1 MILSVCLLLERL
13 KCDRIN
19 TYFVIKIGEKIM
31 DNNLLQKYYAC
42 AQEIQSEVRKVVLG
56 KDDIIEKILATALAG
71 GHVLLDDIPGVGKTT
86 LALAFSYA
94 TSMDYHRM
102 QFTPDVLPSDVT
114 GFSIY
119 DKKTDSFQYKEGVA
133 ICNLF
138 LADEINRTSSK
149 TQSALLEIMEE
160 GKVTVDGVNHPL
172 PQPYVVIATQ
182 NPIGSVGTQM
192 LPDSQ
197 LDRFMVCVSM
207 GYPSMVDEISILKG
221 RQKVNPLNDVKA
233 VATKED
239 IMAMKGIVSE
249 VYTDD
254 KIYEYVAAIADETR
268 KSEMLKL
275 GLSPRGSLA
284 LARAARAVAFLHG
297 RDYVIPDDVAF
308 IFFDV
313 ATHRVVV
320 SAKAKISGATTKE
333 ILAGILEKVPAPKLT
348 QGK

>member
-1 MILSVCLLLERL
+1 M
-13 KCDRIN
+13 KCDKIN

-31 DNNLLQKYYAC
+31 DNNLLQKYSAI

-114 GFSIY
+114 GFSVY
-119 DKKTDSFQYKEGVA
+119 DKKTDSFIYKEGVA

-160 GKVTVDGVNHPL
+160 GKVTVDGINHTL

-207 GYPSMVDEISILKG
+207 GYPSMADEISILKG

-239 IMAMKGIVSE
+239 IMAMKDIVSE

-254 KIYEYVAAIADETR
+254 KIYEYIAAISDETR

>member
-1 MILSVCLLLERL
+1 MDKVL
-13 KCDRIN
+13 
-19 TYFVIKIGEKIM
+19 FEKYH
-31 DNNLLQKYYAC
+31 KT
-42 AQEIQSEVRKVVLG
+42 AQDIQTEIRKVVLG
-56 KDDIIEKILATALAG
+56 KDEIIEKILATTLAG

-94 TSMDYHRM
+94 TNMEYHRM
-102 QFTPDVLPSDVT
+102 QFTPDVLPTDVT

-133 ICNLF
+133 MCNLF

-149 TQSALLEIMEE
+149 TQSALLELMEE

-172 PQPYVVIATQ
+172 PDPYVVIATQ

-197 LDRFMVCVSM
+197 LDRFMLCISM
-207 GYPSMVDEISILKG
+207 GYPAIADEIEILKG
-221 RQKVNPLNDVKA
+221 RQGKNPLEEVVS
-233 VATKED
+233 VASKED
-239 IMAMKGIVSE
+239 IIEMRKLVNE
-249 VYTDD
+249 VFTDD
-254 KIYEYVAAIADETR
+254 KIYQYIAAISDETR
-268 KSEMLKL
+268 HNEMFKL

-284 LARAARAVAFLHG
+284 LAKAARAVAFLHG

-313 ATHRVVV
+313 ACHRVVV
-320 SAKAKISGATTKE
+320 SPKAKISGATTKE
-333 ILAGILEKVPAPKLT
+333 LLTKVLEKVAVPK
-348 QGK
+348 

>member
-1 MILSVCLLLERL
+1 
-13 KCDRIN
+13 
-19 TYFVIKIGEKIM
+19 M

-42 AQEIQSEVRKVVLG
+42 AQDIQSEVRKVVLG

-114 GFSIY
+114 GFSVY
-119 DKKTDSFQYKEGVA
+119 DKKTDSFVYKEGVA

-160 GKVTVDGVNHPL
+160 GKVTVDGVNHTL

-207 GYPSMVDEISILKG
+207 GYPSMADEISILKG

-239 IMAMKGIVSE
+239 IIAMKDIVSE

-254 KIYEYVAAIADETR
+254 KIYEYIAAIADETR

-284 LARAARAVAFLHG
+284 LARSARAVAFLHG

-333 ILAGILEKVPAPKLT
+333 ILAGILAKVPAPKLT

>member
-1 MILSVCLLLERL
+1 
-13 KCDRIN
+13 
-19 TYFVIKIGEKIM
+19 M
-31 DNNLLQKYYAC
+31 DNNLLQKYSAI

-86 LALAFSYA
+86 LALAFSHA

-119 DKKTDSFQYKEGVA
+119 DKKTDSFVYKEGVA

-160 GKVTVDGVNHPL
+160 GKVTVDGVNHTL

-197 LDRFMVCVSM
+197 LDRFMLCVSM
-207 GYPSMVDEISILKG
+207 GYPSMADEISILKG
-221 RQKVNPLNDVKA
+221 RQKANPLNDVKA

-239 IMAMKGIVSE
+239 IMAMKDIVSE

-254 KIYEYVAAIADETR
+254 KIYEYIAAISDETR

-333 ILAGILEKVPAPKLT
+333 ILAGILAKVPAPKLT

>member
-1 MILSVCLLLERL
+1 
-13 KCDRIN
+13 
-19 TYFVIKIGEKIM
+19 M
-31 DNNLLQKYYAC
+31 DNNLLQKYSAI
-42 AQEIQSEVRKVVLG
+42 AQEIQGEVRKVVLG
-56 KDDIIEKILATALAG
+56 KDEIIEKILATALAG

-119 DKKTDSFQYKEGVA
+119 DKKTDSFVYKEGVA

-160 GKVTVDGVNHPL
+160 GKVTVDGVNHTL

-207 GYPSMVDEISILKG
+207 GYPSMADEISILKG

-239 IMAMKGIVSE
+239 IMTMKDIVSE

-254 KIYEYVAAIADETR
+254 KIYEYIAAISDETR

-333 ILAGILEKVPAPKLT
+333 ILAGILAKVPAPKLT

>member
-1 MILSVCLLLERL
+1 MD
-13 KCDRIN
+13 KN
-19 TYFVIKIGEKIM
+19 TFNAYHKRALDIQNEIK
-31 DNNLLQKYYAC
+31 
-42 AQEIQSEVRKVVLG
+42 KVVLG
-56 KDDIIEKILATALAG
+56 KDEIIEKILATTLAG

-94 TSMDYHRM
+94 TSMDYRRM
-102 QFTPDVLPSDVT
+102 QFTPDVLPTDVT

-119 DKKTDSFQYKEGVA
+119 DKKTDSFQYNQGVA

-160 GKVTVDGVNHPL
+160 GKVTVDGINHEL
-172 PQPYVVIATQ
+172 PDPYVVIATQ

-207 GYPSMVDEISILKG
+207 GYPSVKDEVSILKG
-221 RQKVNPLNDVKA
+221 RQDTNPLDDVKA

-239 IMAMKGIVSE
+239 IVAMRDIVKGI
-249 VYTDD
+249 YTDD
-254 KIYEYVAAIADETR
+254 KIYEYIAAISNETR
-268 KSEMLKL
+268 KNEMFKL

-284 LARAARAVAFLHG
+284 LAKAARAVAFLHG
-297 RDYVIPDDVAF
+297 RDYVIPDDVSF
-308 IFFDV
+308 IFYDI
-313 ATHRVVV
+313 ASHRVVL
-320 SAKAKISGATTKE
+320 SPKAKISGATTYE
-333 ILAGILEKVPAPKLT
+333 ILEDVLKKVPTPKLN
-348 QGK
+348 KD

>member
-1 MILSVCLLLERL
+1 M
-13 KCDRIN
+13 N
-19 TYFVIKIGEKIM
+19 
-31 DNNLLQKYYAC
+31 NNLLQKYYAC

-119 DKKTDSFQYKEGVA
+119 DKKTDSFVYKEGVA

-160 GKVTVDGVNHPL
+160 GKVTVDGVNHTL

-207 GYPSMVDEISILKG
+207 GYPSMTDEISILKG
-221 RQKVNPLNDVKA
+221 RQKINPLNDVKA

-239 IMAMKGIVSE
+239 IMTMKEIVSE

-254 KIYEYVAAIADETR
+254 KIYEYIAAIADETR

-297 RDYVIPDDVAF
+297 RDYVIPDDVSF

>member
-1 MILSVCLLLERL
+1 
-13 KCDRIN
+13 
-19 TYFVIKIGEKIM
+19 M
-31 DNNLLQKYYAC
+31 DNNLLQKYYTC
-42 AQEIQSEVRKVVLG
+42 AQDIQSEVRKVVLG

-119 DKKTDSFQYKEGVA
+119 DKKTDSFVYKEGVA

-160 GKVTVDGVNHPL
+160 GKVTVDGVNHTL

-207 GYPSMVDEISILKG
+207 GYPSMTDEVAILKG

-239 IMAMKGIVSE
+239 VMTMKDIVSE

-254 KIYEYVAAIADETR
+254 KIYEYIAAIADETR

-284 LARAARAVAFLHG
+284 LAKAARAVAFLHG

-333 ILAGILEKVPAPKLT
+333 ILAGILAKVPAPKLT

>member
-1 MILSVCLLLERL
+1 MDKNILS
-13 KCDRIN
+13 
-19 TYFVIKIGEKIM
+19 TYYKRAVDIQNEIK
-31 DNNLLQKYYAC
+31 
-42 AQEIQSEVRKVVLG
+42 KVVLG
-56 KDDIIEKILATALAG
+56 KDDIIEKILATTLAG

-94 TSMDYHRM
+94 TSMDYRRM
-102 QFTPDVLPSDVT
+102 QFTPDVLPTDVT

-119 DKKTDSFQYKEGVA
+119 DKKTDSFQYKQGVA

-160 GKVTVDGVNHPL
+160 GKVTVDGVNHEL
-172 PQPYVVIATQ
+172 PNPYVVIATQ

-207 GYPSMVDEISILKG
+207 GYPSLQDEVSILKG
-221 RQKVNPLNDVKA
+221 RQDTNPLDYVKA

-239 IMAMKGIVSE
+239 IIAMRDIVKDI
-249 VYTDD
+249 YTDD
-254 KIYEYVAAIADETR
+254 KIYEYIAAISDETR
-268 KSEMLKL
+268 KNEMFKL

-284 LARAARAVAFLHG
+284 LAKAARAVAFLHG
-297 RDYVIPDDVAF
+297 RDYVIPDDISF
-308 IFFDV
+308 IFHDV
-313 ATHRVVV
+313 AAHRVVL
-320 SAKAKISGATTKE
+320 SPKAKISGATTFD
-333 ILAGILEKVPAPKLT
+333 ILESVLKKVPAPQLIKE
-348 QGK
+348 